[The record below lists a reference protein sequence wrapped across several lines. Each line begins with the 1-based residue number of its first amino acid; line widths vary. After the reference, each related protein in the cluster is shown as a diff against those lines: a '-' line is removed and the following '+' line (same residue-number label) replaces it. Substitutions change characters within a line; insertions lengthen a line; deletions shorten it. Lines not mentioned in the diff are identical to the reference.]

1 MLIVP
6 FICIVCLAFLV
17 HNVDSYNFRYLDRL
31 ADSLQQ
37 KLKVSEK
44 LVASIKTT
52 ADKRQAASTEQRDL
66 EPKLEVIRT
75 KTKEL
80 QQQVP

>member
-1 MLIVP
+1 MVLSV
-6 FICIVCLAFLV
+6 
-17 HNVDSYNFRYLDRL
+17 FRYLDRL

-44 LVASIKTT
+44 LATSIKVM
-52 ADKRQAASTEQRDL
+52 ADKRQAAIIDQRDL
-66 EPKLEVIRT
+66 EPKLEIIRT

-80 QQQVP
+80 QGQVRQLRYQFL

>member
-1 MLIVP
+1 MVLSV
-6 FICIVCLAFLV
+6 
-17 HNVDSYNFRYLDRL
+17 SRYLDRL

-44 LVASIKTT
+44 LVTSIKVM
-52 ADKRQAASTEQRDL
+52 ADKRQAATIEQRDL
-66 EPKLEVIRT
+66 EPKIEIIRT

-80 QQQVP
+80 QEQVRQQSYYFQWN

>member
-1 MLIVP
+1 MVLSV
-6 FICIVCLAFLV
+6 
-17 HNVDSYNFRYLDRL
+17 SRYLDRL

-44 LVASIKTT
+44 LVTSIKVM
-52 ADKRQAASTEQRDL
+52 AGKRQAVTIEQRDL
-66 EPKLEVIRT
+66 EPKLEIIRT

-80 QQQVP
+80 QEQVRQQSYYFQRN

>member
-1 MLIVP
+1 MVLSV
-6 FICIVCLAFLV
+6 
-17 HNVDSYNFRYLDRL
+17 SRYLDRL

-44 LVASIKTT
+44 LVTSIKVM
-52 ADKRQAASTEQRDL
+52 ADKRQAATIEQRDL
-66 EPKLEVIRT
+66 EPKIEIIRT

-80 QQQVP
+80 QEQVRQQSYYFQCN

>member
-1 MLIVP
+1 MVLSV
-6 FICIVCLAFLV
+6 
-17 HNVDSYNFRYLDRL
+17 SRYLDRL

-44 LVASIKTT
+44 LVTSIKMM
-52 ADKRQAASTEQRDL
+52 ADKRQAATIEQRDL
-66 EPKLEVIRT
+66 EPKIEIIRT

-80 QQQVP
+80 QEQVRQQSYYFQWN

>member
-1 MLIVP
+1 MVLSV
-6 FICIVCLAFLV
+6 
-17 HNVDSYNFRYLDRL
+17 SRYLDRL

-44 LVASIKTT
+44 LVTSIKVM
-52 ADKRQAASTEQRDL
+52 ADKRQAATIEQRDL
-66 EPKLEVIRT
+66 EPKIEIIRT

-80 QQQVP
+80 QRQVRQQSYYFQWN

>member
-1 MLIVP
+1 MVLSV
-6 FICIVCLAFLV
+6 
-17 HNVDSYNFRYLDRL
+17 SRYLDRL

-44 LVASIKTT
+44 LVTSIKVM
-52 ADKRQAASTEQRDL
+52 ADKRQAATIEQRDL
-66 EPKLEVIRT
+66 EPKLEIIRT

-80 QQQVP
+80 QEQVSQQSYYFQCN

>member
-1 MLIVP
+1 MVLSV
-6 FICIVCLAFLV
+6 
-17 HNVDSYNFRYLDRL
+17 SRYLDRL

-44 LVASIKTT
+44 LVTSIKVM
-52 ADKRQAASTEQRDL
+52 ADKRQAVTIEQRDL
-66 EPKLEVIRT
+66 EPKLEIIRT

-80 QQQVP
+80 QEQVRQQSYYFQCN

>member
-1 MLIVP
+1 MVLSV
-6 FICIVCLAFLV
+6 
-17 HNVDSYNFRYLDRL
+17 SRYLDRL

-44 LVASIKTT
+44 LVTSIKVI
-52 ADKRQAASTEQRDL
+52 ADKRQAVTIEQRDL
-66 EPKLEVIRT
+66 EPKLEIIRT

-80 QQQVP
+80 QEQVRQQSYYFQWN